1 MNEQVQIIPIVVGV
15 TGHRLI
21 REEDRPALKAAVK
34 AELSALRERC
44 PHSPLKMLN
53 ALAEGSDLLCAKAAE
68 ELGIPVLAALPMEY
82 EEYAKDFSPEG
93 KKELDRIIAGAEQVF
108 TAPPVE
114 AEPETPSRDWLYRQ
128 AGIYMAAHS
137 HVLLALWD
145 GGEGTPAA
153 CGTAEAVDFALRG
166 SYQPVVG
173 SAVRLGTGESVIH
186 IFTPRGDRT
195 GEAAGTVHRL
205 GDTEATEEILAR
217 TDEFNALAA
226 ESQPQKGPLLPD
238 DRPEDPLLATLE
250 RAYQTAD
257 TLSTSFAKIYRRT
270 LALLAV
276 ASTILTL
283 AFLLYDEAEAIW
295 MIFVCGAMLAAAWLC
310 MRRAARSACHRRY
323 IEYRALAECCRV
335 QAFLRY
341 AGSPLQAADALS
353 WTQQAETAW
362 IPDALC
368 ALTVGPVPGEKRD
381 IRQCW
386 VGVQEA
392 YHRKNIGSTRR
403 QAEGSDRVVRVAL
416 IVSVSFYVAAVFFE
430 LIAGGRL
437 ARPVFPVASPE
448 IYRTILKIVLGSIS
462 AATLFI
468 SNYYGRL
475 SLPRKLSDHTKMEK
489 FYARMGDQLTRRG
502 QTEDL
507 MLLLAREELIENGNW
522 CSYQRDNSPDLS
534 V

>member
-15 TGHRLI
+15 TGHRVL
-21 REEDRPALKAAVK
+21 REEDRPALIAAVK
-34 AELSALRERC
+34 AELSALRSRC
-44 PHSPLKMLN
+44 PNSPLKMLN
-53 ALAEGSDLLCAKAAE
+53 SLAEGSDLLCAKAAE
-68 ELGIPVLAALPMEY
+68 ELGIPVLAALPMDYGEY
-82 EEYAKDFSPEG
+82 VKDFSPGG
-93 KKELDRIIAGAEQVF
+93 KEALDRAIAGAERVF
-108 TAPPVE
+108 VVPPTE
-114 AEPETPSRDWLYRQ
+114 AEPGTVSRDFLYRQ

-153 CGTAEAVDFALRG
+153 CGTAEVVDFALRG
-166 SYQPVVG
+166 SYQPAMG
-173 SAVRLGTGESVIH
+173 SAIRLGTGESVLH
-186 IFTPRGDRT
+186 IFTPRGERA
-195 GEAAGTVHRL
+195 GAAGTVRWL
-205 GDTEATEEILAR
+205 GDTEATAEILAR

-226 ESQPQKGPLLPD
+226 ASAPKKGPLLPE
-238 DRPEDPLLATLE
+238 DRPDDPLLADLE

-257 TLSTSFAKIYRRT
+257 TLSTGFAGIYRRT
-270 LALLAV
+270 LALLAA

-323 IEYRALAECCRV
+323 IEYRALAESCRV

-341 AGSPLQAADALS
+341 AGSALQASDVFS
-353 WTQQAETAW
+353 WMQQAETAW

-368 ALTVGPVPGEKRD
+368 ALAVGPIPGETRD
-381 IRQCW
+381 IRSCW

-392 YHRKNIGSTRR
+392 YHKKAAGNARR
-403 QAEGSDRVVRVAL
+403 QADGSDRVVHVAL
-416 IVSVSFYVAAVFFE
+416 IVSVSLYVAALIFE
-430 LIAGGRL
+430 LAAGGKL
-437 ARPVFPVASPE
+437 ARPVFPVADPE
-448 IYRTILKIVLGSIS
+448 VYRTILKIVLGSIS

-475 SLPRKLSDHTKMEK
+475 SLPRKLSDHTKMER
-489 FYARMGDQLTRRG
+489 FYARIGDQLTLRG

-507 MLLLAREELIENGNW
+507 LALLAREELIENGNW